1 MRIIAFPEITI
12 ENFRSFTACST
23 IELPLEPGLRF
34 IAGRNMS
41 EPALGSNGAGKSSLW
56 DALVWALYGQSVRGQ
71 RAADL
76 ASWGSAKRPHVAV
89 TTLVNDEIHV
99 IDRTGSPDLLLLDNQ
114 RVDQETIDR
123 LVGLSRECFVQSV
136 IFGQSAPL
144 FMDLSIPERAALMD
158 EVMNLGIWLELSD
171 YAGHEAARLK
181 DEWFS
186 LNQTLEKDKT
196 RLRTLKEQAEPLR
209 QMLNEFEDRRQRRI
223 KFLNKEL
230 VGLVELIGS
239 ADKQWA
245 RTDHELTHINL
256 RRTTGVITRCPT
268 CGQDIVDKDSENH
281 RHQLA
286 SRLVVLKEQIR
297 GHTATIARIS
307 KELDTAK
314 HEQDTGV
321 LDLLTKVEQQC
332 AEVAEGIAAAEPR
345 IAELQVSQAQT
356 GFWKQGFRQV
366 RLWQVNRILTM
377 FEIETAAAAAQLGV
391 GDWQVK
397 FATEAET
404 KSGSVRP
411 GIHVTATNP
420 AKRGDYRSYSFGEA
434 QRIKLAISLGLS
446 SLIQALAGVC
456 HTLQVFD
463 EPTAWLSVEGIDDLL
478 KCLYDRAH
486 QHDLSIWLLD
496 HRSMTFPFDAT
507 YMVVKEH
514 AGSSVQQL
522 A

>member
-1 MRIIAFPEITI
+1 MRVVAFPEITI
-12 ENFRSFTACST
+12 ENFRSFTASST

-76 ASWGSAKRPHVAV
+76 ASWGSSKRPHVAV
-89 TTLVNDEIHV
+89 TALVGNEVHT
-99 IDRTGSPDLLLLDNQ
+99 IDRTGSPDVLLLDNQ
-114 RVDQETIDR
+114 HVGQDTIDR
-123 LVGLSRECFVQSV
+123 LVGLSRQCFVQSV

-171 YAGHEAARLK
+171 FAGNEAARLK

-186 LNQTLEKDKT
+186 LNQMLEKDKT
-196 RLRTLKEQAEPLR
+196 RLRTLNEQAEPLR
-209 QMLNEFEDRRQRRI
+209 QMVKEFEERRQRRI

-230 VGLVELIGS
+230 LGLVELIES
-239 ADKQWA
+239 ADKEWS
-245 RTDHELTHINL
+245 RTDHELTHL
-256 RRTTGVITRCPT
+256 RLLASGTVRRCPA
-268 CGQDIVDKDSENH
+268 CCQDIVDKDSEN
-281 RHQLA
+281 RKHQLE

-297 GHTATIARIS
+297 GQTATISRLT
-307 KELDTAK
+307 KELDTAEK
-314 HEQDTGV
+314 EQDTGV
-321 LDLLTKVEQQC
+321 LDLLAKVEQQC
-332 AEVAEGIAAAEPR
+332 GEAAEAIAAAEPR
-345 IAELQVSQAQT
+345 ILELQQTQAET

-397 FATEAET
+397 FATETET
-404 KSGSVRP
+404 KSGSIRP

-496 HRSMTFPFDAT
+496 HRSMTFAFDAT

>member
-1 MRIIAFPEITI
+1 MKVVAFPEIII
-12 ENFRSFTACST
+12 ENFRSFTARST

-76 ASWGSAKRPHVAV
+76 ASWGSSKRPHVTV
-89 TTLVNDEIHV
+89 TALVGNEVHT
-99 IDRTGSPDLLLLDNQ
+99 IDRTGSPDVLLLD
-114 RVDQETIDR
+114 DQHVGQDTIDR
-123 LVGLSRECFVQSV
+123 LVGLSRQCFVQSV

-144 FMDLSIPERAALMD
+144 FMDLSIPDRAALMD
-158 EVMNLGIWLELSD
+158 EVMSLGIWLELSD
-171 YAGHEAARLK
+171 HAGHEVAQIRDVGFALT
-181 DEWFS
+181 
-186 LNQTLEKDKT
+186 QTLEKDKAK
-196 RLRTLKEQAEPLR
+196 LKVLQEQTEPLR
-209 QMLNEFEDRRQRRI
+209 RMITDFEDRRQQRLRI
-223 KFLNKEL
+223 LDKEL
-230 VGLVELIGS
+230 LGLVEEIEA
-239 ADKQWA
+239 ADKDWA
-245 RTDHELTHINL
+245 RTDHELSYIKL
-256 RRTTGVITRCPT
+256 RTAGTPQRCPA
-268 CGQDIVDKDSENH
+268 CGQDIVDKNVQTRQRE
-281 RHQLA
+281 LA
-286 SRLVVLKEQIR
+286 SRLIILKEQIAGR
-297 GHTATIARIS
+297 TKAVKRLSEQVDAVR
-307 KELDTAK
+307 KE
-314 HEQDTGV
+314 EDTGV
-321 LDLLTKVEQQC
+321 LDMLAKIEQQC
-332 AEVAEGIAAAEPR
+332 ADTGERIAAAEPR
-345 IAELQVSQAQT
+345 ITELQKLQAET

-397 FATEAET
+397 FATETET
-404 KSGSVRP
+404 KSGTVRP
-411 GIHVTATNP
+411 GIHVNVTNP
-420 AKRGDYRSYSFGEA
+420 ARRGDYKSYSFGEA

-446 SLIQALAGVC
+446 ALIQALAGVC

-478 KCLYDRAH
+478 KCLHDRSREH
-486 QHDLSIWLLD
+486 ELSIWLLD
-496 HRSMTFPFDAT
+496 HRSMTFPFDGT